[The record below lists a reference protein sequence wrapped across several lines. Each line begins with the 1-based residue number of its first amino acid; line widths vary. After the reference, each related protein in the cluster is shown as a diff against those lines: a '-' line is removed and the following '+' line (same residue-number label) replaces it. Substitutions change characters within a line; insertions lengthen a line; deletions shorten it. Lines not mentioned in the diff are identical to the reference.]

1 MGAIR
6 GGDVHTVAGMRVE
19 GMGVMLSLRK
29 KCTNT
34 RGRCN
39 FSQKKIFFF
48 FFSDFKLK
56 LKNASARGLCENANM
71 CGWVVWGWDCINPP
85 SKNCNFFPLP
95 PCVSL
100 LSMHF
105 AMGPRSTSRF
115 FFIFFVKRG
124 GHSKEDFFL
133 FETEKIENKIQF
145 DAGGT
150 EREKIIKTHRMHFFR
165 GIFRMK
171 YACEGDGER
180 IAGAVW

>member
-1 MGAIR
+1 MQARVGCVKMQIMR
-6 GGDVHTVAGMRVE
+6 LGGL
-19 GMGVMLSLRK
+19 GMGLHQPPFEKL
-29 KCTNT
+29 
-34 RGRCN
+34 
-39 FSQKKIFFF
+39 Q
-48 FFSDFKLK
+48 FFSSASVCISFVDAFCDGAPFHFK
-56 LKNASARGLCENANM
+56 
-71 CGWVVWGWDCINPP
+71 V
-85 SKNCNFFPLP
+85 FF
-95 PCVSL
+95 
-100 LSMHF
+100 H
-105 AMGPRSTSRF
+105 
-115 FFIFFVKRG
+115 FFVKRG